1 MRTARFAILE
11 EPQIGTPE
19 TAESTT
25 ARLFIKNEWMHIVK
39 LGYGLNGRWNVAH
52 NGRWKNAH
60 ADTRWCSYP
69 GKTACTRVRG
79 GGGWAGEGRFQKNKK
94 YSDGNSGENTK
105 GTIDGENFSAR
116 GGGGGRGGDVD
127 GRGMRYWNAQT
138 RRKNSGRR
146 KEARGR
152 PWENTLLP
160 LWSFS
165 NTFFLIPPKSLIL
178 FFPLDYFD
186 TFDFPRL
193 FPVFAV
199 AT

>member
-39 LGYGLNGRWNVAH
+39 SGYGLNGRWNVAH
-52 NGRWKNAH
+52 SGRWKNAH

-69 GKTACTRVRG
+69 GKTACTRERG
-79 GGGWAGEGRFQKNKK
+79 WGVGVGEGRFQKNKK

-105 GTIDGENFSAR
+105 GTIDGENFS
-116 GGGGGRGGDVD
+116 GGVAEGGGDVD

-138 RRKNSGRR
+138 RRKNSGWR

-178 FFPLDYFD
+178 FFSARLLRYVRFS
-186 TFDFPRL
+186 RL
-193 FPVFAV
+193 FPIFAV